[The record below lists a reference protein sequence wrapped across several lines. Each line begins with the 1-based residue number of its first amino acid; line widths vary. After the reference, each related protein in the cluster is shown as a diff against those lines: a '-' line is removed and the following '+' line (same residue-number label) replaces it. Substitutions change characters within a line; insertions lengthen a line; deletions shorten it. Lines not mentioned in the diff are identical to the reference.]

1 MRNDFAIFILSHGRP
16 DVPTVKTM
24 LNCGYTGKY
33 YIFIDDEDDKEE
45 EYRKNFGDHII
56 QFSKKPMVGTF
67 DLFDNFPQRNTV
79 NFARNMC
86 FRKARELGIKY
97 FAEFDDDY
105 SKFSY
110 RYLRESKE
118 NETGEEVSLGT
129 LYIKDFDSVCN
140 AMIEFLDNSGARCI
154 AMAQNGEMQGG
165 ALGRVWVY
173 HARRKSMNTFFFK
186 VTDNPEE
193 DVWFIGRMNDD
204 VNTYVNGGRHGELWY
219 QNARLNVLQGI
230 TQANKSGLT
239 DMYKQFGTYNKS
251 FYTVMLDPS
260 AVKVGVLGTGENGG
274 RMHHRIFWNFAV
286 PYLLNEKW
294 KKK

>member
-1 MRNDFAIFILSHGRP
+1 MRDDFAIFILSHGRP
-16 DVPTVKTM
+16 EVPTLKT
-24 LNCGYTGKY
+24 LKECNYTGKY
-33 YIFIDDEDDKEE
+33 FIFIDDEDDTED
-45 EYRKNFGDHII
+45 EYKSKYGDHII

-67 DLFDNFPQRNTV
+67 DLFDNLEQRNTV

-105 SKFSY
+105 NSFTY
-110 RYLRESKE
+110 RYLQDGD
-118 NETGEEVSLGT
+118 NGPGTSLGT
-129 LYIKDFDSVCN
+129 LKINDFDGVCN
-140 AMIEFLDNSGARCI
+140 AMIEFLDNTGSRCI

-165 ALGRVWVY
+165 AYGKVWLF

-204 VNTYVNGGRHGELWY
+204 VNTYVNGGMRGELWY
-219 QNARLNVLQGI
+219 QNARLNVNQGI

-239 DMYKQFGTYNKS
+239 DMYKQLGTYNKS
-251 FYTVMLDPS
+251 FYTVMLCPS
-260 AVKVGVLGTGENGG
+260 AVKVGVLGTGLNGG
-274 RMHHRIFWNFAV
+274 RMHHRIFWNYAV

-294 KKK
+294 KKN

>member
-1 MRNDFAIFILSHGRP
+1 MRDDFAIFILSHGRP
-16 DVPTVKTM
+16 DVPTLDTIKE
-24 LNCGYTGKY
+24 CGYTGKY
-33 YIFIDDEDDKEE
+33 YIFIDDEDDTED
-45 EYRKNFGDHII
+45 EYKKRYGDHII
-56 QFSKKPMVGTF
+56 QFSKAPMVGTF

-105 SKFSY
+105 NNFTF
-110 RYLRESKE
+110 RYLKDGD
-118 NETGEEVSLGT
+118 NGPGTSLGT
-129 LYIKDFDSVCN
+129 MQIKDFDTVCDI
-140 AMIEFLDNSGARCI
+140 MIEFLDNTNSRCI

-165 ALGRVWVY
+165 ALGKVWLF

-193 DVWFIGRMNDD
+193 DVWFVGRMNDD

-219 QNARLNVLQGI
+219 QNARLNVNQGI

-251 FYTVMLDPS
+251 FYTIMLDPS
-260 AVKVGVLGTGENGG
+260 SVKVGILGVGEHAG
-274 RMHHRIFWNFAV
+274 RMHHRIFWNYAV
-286 PYLLNEKW
+286 PMLLSEKW

>member
-1 MRNDFAIFILSHGRP
+1 MREDFAIFILSHGRP
-16 DVPTVKTM
+16 EVPTPQT
-24 LNCGYTGKY
+24 LFDCGYTGKY
-33 YIFIDDEDDKEE
+33 YIFIDDEDDTEE
-45 EYRKNFGDHII
+45 EYKKRYGDHII

-67 DLFDNFPQRNTV
+67 DLFDNFEQRNTV

-105 SKFSY
+105 SSFTY
-110 RYLRESKE
+110 RYLRDGD
-118 NETGEEVSLGT
+118 NGPGTSLGT
-129 LYIKDFDSVCN
+129 LKIKDFDGVCN
-140 AMIEFLDNSGARCI
+140 TMIEFLDNTNARCI

-165 ALGRVWVY
+165 ALGKVWLF

-193 DVWFIGRMNDD
+193 DVWFISRMNDD
-204 VNTYVNGGRHGELWY
+204 VSTYVNGGMKGELWY
-219 QNARLNVLQGI
+219 QNARLNVAQGI

-239 DMYKQFGTYNKS
+239 DMYKQFGTYTKS
-251 FYTVMLDPS
+251 FYTIMLCPS
-260 AVKVGVLGTGENGG
+260 GVKVGVLGVGKTGG
-274 RMHHRIFWNFAV
+274 RMHHRIFWNNVV
-286 PYLLNEKW
+286 PMVLSEKW